1 MKSVFLD
8 LESLGDLSLTALE
21 NECDSLE
28 YYQTSGPEEVQARIA
43 GAELLIINK
52 AKINKSHFENTPSL
66 RLICVVA
73 TGTDV
78 VDLEAAK
85 EYGVAV
91 CNCQAYGT
99 ASVVQHVFSLILAL
113 QTNLL
118 SYHHAIRDGR
128 WQKSTQFCFLDYP
141 IAELQ
146 GKTLGIV
153 GYGTLGKGV
162 GKIAEAFG
170 MKLLLARRP
179 GGAPDER
186 LPLTEILPLV
196 DVLTLHCPLNDATR
210 NIIDAQALKQMKP
223 TATLINAGRGGLV
236 DEEALL
242 NSLINGEIG
251 GAAVDVLTTEP
262 PTHSNPLL
270 DARLPNLIVTPH
282 IAWASKE
289 ARETILLQTV
299 ENIQAFKQGAPT
311 RQVA

>member
-1 MKSVFLD
+1 M
-8 LESLGDLSLTALE
+8 
-21 NECDSLE
+21 
-28 YYQTSGPEEVQARIA
+28 
-43 GAELLIINK
+43 
-52 AKINKSHFENTPSL
+52 
-66 RLICVVA
+66 
-73 TGTDV
+73 
-78 VDLEAAK
+78 
-85 EYGVAV
+85 
-91 CNCQAYGT
+91 
-99 ASVVQHVFSLILAL
+99 
-113 QTNLL
+113 
-118 SYHHAIRDGR
+118 
-128 WQKSTQFCFLDYP
+128 
-141 IAELQ
+141 
-146 GKTLGIV
+146 

-179 GGAPDER
+179 GAAPDER

-242 NSLINGEIG
+242 NSLINGEIR

-270 DARLPNLIVTPH
+270 DARLPNLLVTPH